1 MAAAQ
6 EKVQAPRARSVVST
20 RYRRLAY
27 FFFKWYDNKPRTGT
41 LDTLYKAG
49 IQMLPGMYVG
59 TIVLTAVLAGVISF
73 ASCLIVFDL
82 LFKTPLALLLTL
94 VISGSAAGAGAGAFP
109 LMTVNR
115 ITAKRVSIDSN
126 LPFLLAYMATLSSA
140 GMNPIDALRAIALK
154 DFGAIS
160 AEFRKIV
167 YRFDVLGEDVV
178 SSINHVAVNTPSANL
193 HDILVGISN
202 LVVSGGNLRAYC
214 EQQSVNLFA
223 DKKAKLKG
231 FIDSLAS
238 ISEGYVGGVIVTIVM
253 AVIAIILLGSFGIKV
268 LPFLDTQDIFE
279 IFIFF
284 VVPFINV
291 MFLVILTLR
300 FSTGEY

>member
-1 MAAAQ
+1 MQ
-6 EKVQAPRARSVVST
+6 SQQTEAPKQKKNVVLT
-20 RYRRLAY
+20 RYRRFAY
-27 FFFKWYDNKPRTGT
+27 FFFKWYDNKPRPGT
-41 LDTLYKAG
+41 LETLYKAG

-59 TIVLTAVLAGVISF
+59 TIVVTSVLAGTISL
-73 ASCLIVFDL
+73 AGCLFFFTFVFP
-82 LFKTPLALLLTL
+82 TPFGTL
-94 VISGSAAGAGAGAFP
+94 ITLGVAGGAAAAGAIAFP
-109 LMTVNR
+109 MMTVNK

-140 GMNPIDALRAIALK
+140 GMNPIDTLRAIALK

-178 SSINHVAVNTPSANL
+178 SAINHIATNTPSSSL

-202 LVVSGGNLRAYC
+202 IVVSGGSIRAYC

-223 DKKAKLKG
+223 DKKAKLKS

-238 ISEGYVGGVIVTIVM
+238 LSEGYVGGVIVTIVM
-253 AVIAIILLGSFGIKV
+253 AVIGIILLGSLGIKV

-279 IFIFF
+279 LFIFF
-284 VVPFINV
+284 IVPFINII
-291 MFLVILTLR
+291 FLVMLTLR